1 MKWKKEDL
9 KQYVQA
15 KEYIDTVIIPLIP
28 FQLTNEQNIEN
39 NSFQSEVLSILA
51 NEIEKELAGRI
62 MLIPNYHYIKSS
74 ELEKESQM
82 LQGWVE
88 EIQKQPFEHV
98 FFITFDS
105 EWKKNE
111 GKLNGTLLWLPGVKS
126 GNLHSAEMHSMIK
139 DQVEQIG
146 ELIRSYWK

>member
-9 KQYVQA
+9 KQYIEA

-28 FQLTNEQNIEN
+28 FQLTNEQNIEK

-74 ELEKESQM
+74 DLEKESQI
-82 LQGWVE
+82 LQEWVE